1 MRAPRTPL
9 TTEFRG
15 GYRAV
20 RGRLENLFCP
30 SARRRGGRLIAVV
43 ALLAGLAGSLVAC
56 QTDAE
61 VPYGVY
67 AGDGLVCQFPSL
79 SYWPSQASTEQWRV
93 TLTQE
98 VLFSTFPEVVAEQA
112 SPTCTELYFEAAA
125 AAGFAEY
132 GAFAPDL
139 SGFTDR
145 RAWSVEGLGVLLR
158 LDDQL
163 WLALPSRDG
172 IFLRV
177 YRLTPATD
185 SPMRQSTLAGL
196 LAAAFSEPDPEGG
209 DAWELL
215 CDLPGDGCT
224 LGVLRYAAG
233 SHAGGFGSLLLGVVD
248 NRSHEPLSPAVE
260 LRGDDNQLAVW
271 TSEGLTWLLCAG
283 STTYQGVE
291 SGSARLFTFGGRTLT
306 SVTELPESARVKSIA
321 ADQSPDLP
329 TGAETMFDPDQSAG
343 FWAAHKA
350 VPIHGGLD
358 LYVQNPD
365 WRPDRQADGAQWEF
379 LCTILLAPDPI
390 PDKGVVTP

>member
-20 RGRLENLFCP
+20 RSRLENLFRP

-56 QTDAE
+56 RTDAE

-67 AGDGLVCQFPSL
+67 AGDGLACQFPSL

-98 VLFSTFPEVVAEQA
+98 VLFSTFPEAVAEQA
-112 SPTCTELYFEAAA
+112 SPTCTELDFEAAA

-196 LAAAFSEPDPEGG
+196 LAAAFSEPDPGR
-209 DAWELL
+209 DTWELL

-248 NRSHEPLSPAVE
+248 NRSHQLLSPAVE

-321 ADQSPDLP
+321 ADQSLDLP

-358 LYVQNPD
+358 LYAQNPD
-365 WRPDRQADGAQWEF
+365 WRPDRQADGAQWQF

-390 PDKGVVTP
+390 SDEGVVTP